1 MKTIKTYLSN
11 IATISP
17 RSIGYL
23 IIIGG
28 WEPIYQI
35 LRLFKLVGE
44 GFSGFFITASLIIS
58 AATFIFDYLKLKKRS
73 KRQKYK

>member
-17 RSIGYL
+17 RAIGVL

-28 WEPIYQI
+28 WEPIYQV
-35 LRLFKLVGE
+35 LRLFKLVGDE
-44 GFSGFFITASLIIS
+44 FSGFFITISLIIS
-58 AATFIFDYLKLKKRS
+58 VGTFIFDYFKLKKRS
-73 KRQKYK
+73 NRNHKQ